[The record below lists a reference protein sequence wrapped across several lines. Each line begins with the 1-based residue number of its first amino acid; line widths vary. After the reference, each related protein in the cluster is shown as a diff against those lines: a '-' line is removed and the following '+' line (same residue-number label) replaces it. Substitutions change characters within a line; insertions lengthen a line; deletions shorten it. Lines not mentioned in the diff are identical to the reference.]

1 MSTTPQRAAAGARIA
16 VVVPTRN
23 EVDYAPTLA
32 RELLAKP
39 YELSVWI
46 MDDGST
52 DGTIE
57 QLAPIAAADPR
68 LHVVQRSGP
77 RGYGRACVDGLER
90 GLADGAELLLQMD
103 GDGSHDPRYVD
114 DLLAAAG
121 GADLVIGSR
130 YLKGVSV
137 VHWPLR
143 RLMLSVGANRYV
155 RALTGLAPTDCTSG
169 FRLWRAPV
177 LRGLGLGSLRSEG
190 YSFLVETLF
199 RATRG
204 GAKVAEV
211 PIIYVERR
219 AGASKMSGRVMLE
232 SAILPWRLLLRRLF
246 GRRVL
251 LSR

>member
-1 MSTTPQRAAAGARIA
+1 MSGPATPAERARIA

-23 EVDYAPTLA
+23 EVDYAPILV

-39 YELSVWI
+39 LDLSVWV

-52 DGTIE
+52 DGMLE
-57 QLAPIAAADPR
+57 RLAPIEAADPR
-68 LHVVQRSGP
+68 LRVVRRSGP

-90 GLADGAELLLQMD
+90 GLAAGAEILVQMD
-103 GDGSHDPRYVD
+103 GDGSHDPRYLD
-114 DLLAAAG
+114 DLLAAAAA

-130 YLKGVSV
+130 YLHGVSV

-155 RALTGLAPTDCTSG
+155 RALTGLSPTDCTSG
-169 FRLWRAPV
+169 YRLWRAP
-177 LRGLGLGSLRSEG
+177 LLARLGLGTLRSEG

-199 RATRG
+199 RARG
-204 GAKVAEV
+204 LGARVAEV

-219 AGASKMSGRVMLE
+219 GGASKMSGRVMVE
-232 SAILPWRLLLRRLF
+232 SAFLPWRLLLRRLF
-246 GRRVL
+246 GRRPPAVP
-251 LSR
+251 